1 MKKIILGLVLFF
13 IYSQNLYSQT
23 SDYKYAGRLKDGIS
37 HGQGTFTYKN
47 GSTCAGIWNGHFS
60 GKNIVCTKSTGV
72 KYYEGEFKN
81 GKRDGQGTTFYES
94 GNKHI
99 GQYKDGNREG
109 NGTFISAN
117 GDKYVGA
124 YKDNKRDGRGTLT
137 WVSGNKYTGSWKE
150 DKKIEGLLE
159 FKEGNYL
166 SYKGKF
172 LDNKFHY
179 YGELTFRNGSNYS
192 GEFSWGK
199 LDGNGVF
206 TDNGEEFLLEHQ
218 NGVMVYASNLNEK
231 SNKNRDIDLENIV
244 DILLSTR
251 GSGGYGDII
260 SSGLNAMSRQGGSS
274 TNQMRPLI
282 ERSFCT
288 EMVISR
294 NPYTVREVCR

>member
-1 MKKIILGLVLFF
+1 MKKIIFGFALFF
-13 IYSQNLYSQT
+13 ICSQNLYSQT
-23 SDYKYAGRLKDGIS
+23 SDDKYVGRLKNGIS
-37 HGQGTFTYKN
+37 HGQGTFTDKN
-47 GSTCAGIWNGHFS
+47 GNTCSGEWKGHKT
-60 GKNIVCTKSTGV
+60 GKNIICIFTNGNIFKGELINGKRNGQGTFTWSNSN
-72 KYYEGEFKN
+72 KYVGEFKDD
-81 GKRDGQGTTFYES
+81 KRTGQGT
-94 GNKHI
+94 
-99 GQYKDGNREG
+99 
-109 NGTFISAN
+109 FIWVN
-117 GDKYVGA
+117 GDKYVGE
-124 YKDNKRDGRGTLT
+124 YKDGKREGYGTVT
-137 WVSGNKYTGSWKE
+137 SVNGYKYTGNWKE

-274 TNQMRPLI
+274 ANQMRPLI